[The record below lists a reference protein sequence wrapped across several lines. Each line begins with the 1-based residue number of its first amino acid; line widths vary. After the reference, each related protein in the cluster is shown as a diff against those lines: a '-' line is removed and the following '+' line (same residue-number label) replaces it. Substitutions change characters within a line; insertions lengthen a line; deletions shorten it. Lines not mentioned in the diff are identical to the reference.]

1 MPSRENNEQG
11 ETSGETSRRTGAAE
25 AEFRLQKLTY
35 DHADFINYHRWP
47 YESERWVELAFALLT
62 QVSELPEIQVREAAE
77 KLEANGLIEI
87 EDLARQSPEERRAQ
101 MERSVE
107 VLEEE
112 GFSPEE
118 AQRGITSIWDAAS
131 TFEERY
137 GGKVQVYLRQYGER
151 MLDEVQ
157 DEFSFTELESGQVD
171 YAFRYWLQNVLNMP
185 VNLPLDSVDAL
196 AEECGI
202 TTEELVQAADNL
214 DLNVALM
221 DDIVQ
226 QAEQK

>member
-1 MPSRENNEQG
+1 
-11 ETSGETSRRTGAAE
+11 
-25 AEFRLQKLTY
+25 
-35 DHADFINYHRWP
+35 
-47 YESERWVELAFALLT
+47 
-62 QVSELPEIQVREAAE
+62 
-77 KLEANGLIEI
+77 
-87 EDLARQSPEERRAQ
+87 